1 MKTRHSFIEK
11 FNPAVSAFLVFALLC
26 YGSFFGNWFEGM
38 GGGIFFLVGCAVFI
52 GCMVGVAWRVIANS
66 GTSTVPLGEVFG
78 VVEGQEPES
87 AHPADRPGSDTPV
100 PDARAGDPLRPVTIY
115 TARKGYINFWLIYY
129 FLFLAGLLA
138 LTGYLAFMWLS
149 GRFDSPHTYTVDGRV
164 FQDAP
169 TSMLVRL
176 GACLAIN
183 LPVWGFCPVLFFE
196 MRKFYRALFSRV
208 EIYDDRLV
216 HVSPQG
222 TRSLRWEEID
232 HVTGDSQDMMFLPV
246 NTYRQVTLWQDAKNG
261 IELDSKLRDLPRLLQ
276 TVYEKYSAAMSSQT
290 SLRSS
295 ASALPFPDDRP

>member
-1 MKTRHSFIEK
+1 MKLKLSFIRK
-11 FNPAVSAFLVFALLC
+11 FNPAVSAFWVAALLF
-26 YGSFFGNWFEGM
+26 YGRFFTNWFEGT
-38 GGGIFFLVGCAVFI
+38 GGPIFFLVGCAVFI
-52 GCMVGVAWRVIANS
+52 GCMVGVSWRVIANS
-66 GTSTVPLGEVFG
+66 GTRTVPLGEVFG
-78 VVEGQEPES
+78 VVEDQEPES
-87 AHPADRPGSDTPV
+87 AHPTRPGTGAPGT
-100 PDARAGDPLRPVTIY
+100 DARAGDSCRPVTIY
-115 TARKGYINFWLIYY
+115 TARTGYIYFWLVFY

-149 GRFDSPHTYTVDGRV
+149 GRFDSPHTYTVGVRGDRV
-164 FQDAP
+164 FQEAP

-183 LPVWGFCPVLFFE
+183 LPLWGVCAVLFFE

-232 HVTGDSQDMMFLPV
+232 HVTGFSKGMLFLPV

-261 IELDSKLRDLPRLLQ
+261 IELDRKLRDLPSLLR
-276 TVYEKYSAAMSSQT
+276 TVYEKYSKNNE
-290 SLRSS
+290 
-295 ASALPFPDDRP
+295 